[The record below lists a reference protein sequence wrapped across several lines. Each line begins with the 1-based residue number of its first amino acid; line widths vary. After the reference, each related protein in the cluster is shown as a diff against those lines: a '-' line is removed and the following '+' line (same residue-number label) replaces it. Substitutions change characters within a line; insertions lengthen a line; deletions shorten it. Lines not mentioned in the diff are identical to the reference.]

1 MSRSYHQKHPTAHN
15 PHNRI
20 PNPFRDKE
28 GDVRRDRAIRPYGY
42 KGWCGWGGEMYFKKF
57 GEIMVDLVNI
67 QLVCQRLYLYLTV
80 ILIMINIDELI
91 KQAMKSKNSDELRA
105 YKNLKAEIQLLKTA
119 KNAKPY
125 DEAAEIQ
132 LISKMCKRLEED
144 IRGFSEAHRK
154 DLESECRSE
163 LEVLKKL
170 LPEPVGP
177 SEIMLGLWEWAG
189 QNNFLVPFNENPNN
203 FSQPKIPKKEMGN
216 AIKHLKSKF
225 PQADG
230 KMISNIVK
238 EYII

>member
-1 MSRSYHQKHPTAHN
+1 M
-15 PHNRI
+15 I
-20 PNPFRDKE
+20 D
-28 GDVRRDRAIRPYGY
+28 I
-42 KGWCGWGGEMYFKKF
+42 
-57 GEIMVDLVNI
+57 DL
-67 QLVCQRLYLYLTV
+67 
-80 ILIMINIDELI
+80 LI
-91 KQAMKSKNSDELRA
+91 KNSMKSKNQEELRA

-125 DEAAEIQ
+125 DEVAEVQ

-144 IRGFSEAHRK
+144 IRGFSEARRE

-170 LPEPVGP
+170 LPEPVNESQIH
-177 SEIMLGLWEWAG
+177 SELLEWCRTNHLIQRFQTAVG
-189 QNNFLVPFNENPNN
+189 YEEHCL
-203 FSQPKIPKKEMGN
+203 IPKKEMGN
-216 AIKHLKSKF
+216 AIKHLKFKF